1 MKESLLAHEVRT
13 DDTAGPALT
22 LDTVNEHALCLLKR
36 LLYELE
42 GFKRN

>member
-1 MKESLLAHEVRT
+1 MKEGLLAHEIGA
-13 DDTAGPALT
+13 DDTAGPALA